1 MNYSAVAVQNAP
13 VGDSQSVERTRAG
26 SQRGPHLLPFIA
38 MLSSLVLVLAVW
50 HTPQSL
56 FSDPSWQLKALQ
68 QHLAGQSP
76 TINTLV
82 QPDPQD
88 LSQDHLEWISWWP
101 IGTNVLV
108 YPLLRMGLSIGS
120 AVRVL
125 AALGLILGSVGF
137 GYWVRIFRLPQW
149 LAIALALGIPWIRYA
164 NLSLFQYA
172 AEGLVFGI
180 CPWLLVGAFRLRSRW
195 TDQHNENFLW
205 LAGFGVLLGLAY
217 WLKYSAVFIS
227 AGVLAHLAITAWK
240 LRSRRSFFELAVLS
254 GVFTGLIGI
263 LNVLNHLMGAA
274 MNALTEHPTLV
285 LDWHLPFNIVG
296 LMAMSMADADG
307 LARYILFH
315 PGRNLLPF
323 NYLTLCYLGLP
334 GGFMLFWLLTHRHSN
349 PALLLSRDVLL
360 TVSALFVA
368 IMTVFSAR
376 AMEARYIAAIG
387 IALIPAVLDSAFH
400 LAAASTIHCSL
411 QRTQGPPSPN
421 WQEALIPIL
430 RSGISPNL

>member
-1 MNYSAVAVQNAP
+1 
-13 VGDSQSVERTRAG
+13 
-26 SQRGPHLLPFIA
+26 
-38 MLSSLVLVLAVW
+38 
-50 HTPQSL
+50 
-56 FSDPSWQLKALQ
+56 
-68 QHLAGQSP
+68 
-76 TINTLV
+76 
-82 QPDPQD
+82 
-88 LSQDHLEWISWWP
+88 
-101 IGTNVLV
+101 
-108 YPLLRMGLSIGS
+108 
-120 AVRVL
+120 
-125 AALGLILGSVGF
+125 
-137 GYWVRIFRLPQW
+137 
-149 LAIALALGIPWIRYA
+149 
-164 NLSLFQYA
+164 
-172 AEGLVFGI
+172 
-180 CPWLLVGAFRLRSRW
+180 
-195 TDQHNENFLW
+195 
-205 LAGFGVLLGLAY
+205 
-217 WLKYSAVFIS
+217 
-227 AGVLAHLAITAWK
+227 
-240 LRSRRSFFELAVLS
+240 RSFFELAVLS

-400 LAAASTIHCSL
+400 LAPKLRRAN
-411 QRTQGPPSPN
+411 R
-421 WQEALIPIL
+421 ALL
-430 RSGISPNL
+430 LAGGI